1 MKVDIFKMIK
11 VRHEIRSNNNR
22 SRESSGSPCML
33 DYMLEISEQ
42 HPEFTE
48 QDIVDEACTM
58 MLAVSFS

>member
-1 MKVDIFKMIK
+1 
-11 VRHEIRSNNNR
+11 
-22 SRESSGSPCML
+22 ML